1 MTLSTVLGRRE
12 PLPVA
17 EQRRAI
23 YAASHPGTVEIQLAT
38 TVQISDG
45 GRPVKAPAVGLSIPW

>member
-1 MTLSTVLGRRE
+1 MTLSTLLGRA
-12 PLPVA
+12 A

-23 YAASHPGTVEIQLAT
+23 YAASHPGTVEIKLAT

-45 GRPVKAPAVGLSIPW
+45 GRPVRASAVGPSIPW